1 MTAVSA
7 EAWFQWGRRR
17 IAYSVSRDERRR
29 LKIAVAPSGIVVVT
43 APTDA
48 GDDEIHERVR
58 RKGGWIAAQIED
70 FEQYRP
76 RTPPRQYISG
86 ETHLLRGAQ
95 YRLRVRR
102 CDTSRVYLSGDRI
115 VLETPHAESLI
126 HKAALLNHYYRL
138 EAHREFPLRLQRLAP
153 LFASEGMEVPKLVI
167 RPMVKRW
174 GSYTPKGSL
183 VLNIDLIRA
192 PIQCIDYVIVHELA
206 HAFEPDHG
214 PRWRRLM
221 DKVMP
226 DWRDR
231 KQQLETKLV

>member
-1 MTAVSA
+1 MSA
-7 EAWFQWGRRR
+7 EAWFQWGSRR
-17 IAYSVSRDERRR
+17 ITYSVSRDDRRR
-29 LKIAVAPSGIVVVT
+29 LKIAVTPSGMVVVT
-43 APTDA
+43 APVDA
-48 GDDEIHERVR
+48 TDDEVHERIR

-95 YRLRVRR
+95 YRLRVRQS
-102 CDTSRVYLSGDRI
+102 DASRIYLSGDRI
-115 VLETPHAESLI
+115 ILETPHAESLV

-138 EAHREFPLRLQRLAP
+138 EAHQEFPLRLQQLAP
-153 LFASEGMEVPKLVI
+153 LFASEGMDVPKLVI
-167 RPMVKRW
+167 RPMTKRW

-183 VLNIDLIRA
+183 VLNLDLIRA
-192 PIQCIDYVIVHELA
+192 PIRCIDYVIVHELA

-221 DKVMP
+221 DKAMP

-231 KQQLETKLV
+231 KQRLETKLV